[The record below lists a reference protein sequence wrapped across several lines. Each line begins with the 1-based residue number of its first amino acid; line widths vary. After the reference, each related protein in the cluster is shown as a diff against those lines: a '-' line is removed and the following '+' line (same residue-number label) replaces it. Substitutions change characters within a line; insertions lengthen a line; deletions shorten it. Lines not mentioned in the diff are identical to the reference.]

1 MRSEIMKKGLAVVL
15 AMALIFTACGPVIG
29 NNQAKESGT
38 QPVQEASETKEETAE
53 EPDSMP
59 ESAAETEAASMQ
71 EESEEEDEASLEL
84 ESFRSTASVAQME
97 ITTGLT
103 TEYLSY
109 LCNFPV
115 TVELE
120 KETIVLKNL
129 EDLDE
134 LGLEALYTEEL
145 IAAMKNC
152 DTDKLEIQNGTM
164 RVGDED
170 HYVILGTDENDVIGI
185 TTFHP

>member
-71 EESEEEDEASLEL
+71 EES
-84 ESFRSTASVAQME
+84 
-97 ITTGLT
+97 
-103 TEYLSY
+103 
-109 LCNFPV
+109 
-115 TVELE
+115 
-120 KETIVLKNL
+120 
-129 EDLDE
+129 
-134 LGLEALYTEEL
+134 
-145 IAAMKNC
+145 
-152 DTDKLEIQNGTM
+152 
-164 RVGDED
+164 
-170 HYVILGTDENDVIGI
+170 
-185 TTFHP
+185 

>member
-1 MRSEIMKKGLAVVL
+1 M
-15 AMALIFTACGPVIG
+15 AMALIFTACGPVMEITRQKSPERSQCKKRVKQKKRRQKSLTACR
-29 NNQAKESGT
+29 NQRQRPKRLPCRKKA
-38 QPVQEASETKEETAE
+38 
-53 EPDSMP
+53 
-59 ESAAETEAASMQ
+59 
-71 EESEEEDEASLEL
+71 EEEDEASLEL

-185 TTFHP
+185 AAFHP